1 MHKITDPSIPM
12 YLSNYRIKGL
22 SKVNISNDNG
32 TILHSFLATT
42 TVSSLSYLPGGTS
55 DTLLHASVHYYRIAW
70 REILKFQSRENT
82 KKKRHERFLMSG
94 G

>member
-1 MHKITDPSIPM
+1 MEKEITQTYNLCEEYRMIDWGDVNVLHKITDPSIPM

-42 TVSSLSYLPGGTS
+42 TVFSLSYLHGGT
-55 DTLLHASVHYYRIAW
+55 
-70 REILKFQSRENT
+70 
-82 KKKRHERFLMSG
+82 
-94 G
+94 